1 MCPGRV
7 HGQEPSVTRL
17 FDLSSSP
24 LYTQVADVMRQ
35 RISKGAWPMG
45 HRIPSLNDLTAEFD
59 VASITVR
66 QAIQLLKNEGLLS
79 PEQGRGTFVRG
90 KPPTHPRMQVETSL
104 KKLADLYRTLKPRLI
119 PLEEG
124 SRMPRLDS
132 EDGLPAPKYR
142 YLRRIHATGKQ
153 SNSVI
158 SAYLDER
165 VFKLAPRRFR
175 NEVIIPVLMDLPAV
189 KIASARQTLTIGTAG
204 AETAQALNISVN
216 APVGE
221 IRRVFCAPDG
231 TVIYLGD
238 LAYRGDFIRLDI
250 DLLS

>member
-1 MCPGRV
+1 MSTSRRPARNQQGD
-7 HGQEPSVTRL
+7 RL

-24 LYTQVADVMRQ
+24 LYTQVADVMRE
-35 RISKGAWPMG
+35 RIVKGVWPVG
-45 HRIPSLNDLTAEFD
+45 GRVPTLDDLAREFD

-66 QAIQLLKNEGLLS
+66 QAIQLLKQEGLIS
-79 PEQGRGTFVRG
+79 PEQGRGTFVRA

-104 KKLADLYRTLKPRLI
+104 KKLADLYRRHNPRLI
-119 PLEEG
+119 ALEEG
-124 SRMPRLDS
+124 SATPSL
-132 EDGLPAPKYR
+132 EPGDGLPAPRYR
-142 YLRRIHATGKQ
+142 YLRRIHASERQ
-153 SNSVI
+153 HDSVI

-175 NEVIIPVLMDLPAV
+175 NEVIIPVLIDLPAV

-204 AETAQALNISVN
+204 AATAQALNISVN
-216 APVGE
+216 APVAE

-231 TVIYLGD
+231 TVIYLGE